1 MKKNRKQ
8 EKVQRASTNTVQKKT
23 GFKILLNNWVF
34 VEAAVK
40 DMQYVRTGTQV

>member
-8 EKVQRASTNTVQKKT
+8 EKVQRASNNTVQKKT
-23 GFKILLNNWVF
+23 GFKMLNNWVF

>member
-8 EKVQRASTNTVQKKT
+8 EKVQRASTTTVQRKT
-23 GFKILLNNWVF
+23 GFKMLNNWVF

-40 DMQYVRTGTQV
+40 DTQYVRTSTQV